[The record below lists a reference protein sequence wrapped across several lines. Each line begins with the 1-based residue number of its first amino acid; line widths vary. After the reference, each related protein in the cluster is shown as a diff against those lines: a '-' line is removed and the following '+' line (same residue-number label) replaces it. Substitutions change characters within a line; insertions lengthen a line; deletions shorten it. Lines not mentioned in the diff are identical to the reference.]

1 MAYSLLSKN
10 SRSPTYGFVCEKRS
24 VRTRNM
30 PCEKTC
36 TSFKP
41 LFSFSL
47 KWNAPHC
54 MSSVSALS
62 TKHAVYVAHF
72 PMGCMRSRQF
82 YVPAHRMRWV
92 ELQATSSVL
101 WKSQSSSLR
110 CNRCVSYL
118 TSPSYPSDC
127 SQEMIRA
134 RCDLVAKPQ
143 SDTAISTSLYLLLC
157 I

>member
-72 PMGCMRSRQF
+72 PLGCMWSRQF
-82 YVPAHRMRWV
+82 YVPAHRTWWV
-92 ELQATSSVL
+92 EPHATSSAL

-110 CNRCVSYL
+110 CNRSVYYL
-118 TSPSYPSDC
+118 TSPLSRSDC
-127 SQEMIRA
+127 SQEMVLA
-134 RCDLVAKPQ
+134 RCDLVAKPL
-143 SDTAISTSLYLLLC
+143 SDTSISTSLYLLLC